1 MRITKT
7 DFLEYLRCPNNFWLE
22 KNDPKSFVP
31 QEDTEF
37 EKTKIQE
44 GYEVEQ
50 LAQSLFT
57 NGILVSG
64 MIVEQNEKTKELIA
78 NKESPIYQATFLTGR
93 SLLAKVDILTYNK
106 SSDRWNIYEVKS
118 STKVK
123 TDRQNNHIKDV
134 AFQKIALEE
143 AGISVGKVS
152 LVLLNSDFKK
162 DGDIN
167 VKELFQVVSVTEDVS
182 NVLDITK
189 SEINEAVSLS
199 KENEIDRGSCSCI
212 YLSRSNHCSSFSVFN
227 PEVPDYSIHN
237 ISRIRP
243 DKIKNMVDSG
253 IVRIEDISDNI
264 QLTNNQRLQVDLE
277 ISQRPLID
285 RESIRKSLRGLEY
298 PLYFFDY
305 ETHTSAIPVVDGL
318 SPHQHL
324 PFQVSIH
331 LLNPKDKLE
340 HFEFLANQIHDV
352 AAHLIEFLEKTISAT
367 GTIVSWHA
375 TFENSINSKLADS
388 YPEHKD
394 FLLELIRRTFDLEKT
409 FKADYLH
416 PGFRGRSSIKQV
428 LPVLLPNLTY
438 KNLDIQSGT
447 EAMENWRKMIFDPIS
462 ATEKKKIEKGLLEYC
477 AMDTLAMVEIFKH
490 LREIVECGD

>member
-22 KNDPKSFVP
+22 KNDPESFVP

-37 EKTKIQE
+37 EKTKMEE
-44 GYEVEQ
+44 GYEVEH
-50 LAQSLFT
+50 LAQSLFSK
-57 NGILVSG
+57 GILVSG
-64 MIVEQNEKTKELIA
+64 TIVEQSKKTKELIS
-78 NKESPIYQATFLTGR
+78 NRESTIFQATFLTGR
-93 SLLAKVDILTYNK
+93 SLLAKVDILAYNK
-106 SSDRWNIYEVKS
+106 SSDCWDIYEVKS

-143 AGISVGKVS
+143 AGTSVGKIF

-167 VKELFQVVSVTEDVS
+167 VEELFQVINVTEDVS
-182 NVLDITK
+182 NVLDMTK
-189 SEINEAVSLS
+189 SEINEAVSFS
-199 KENEIDRGSCSCI
+199 KEKEIDPGSCSCI

-227 PEVPDYSIHN
+227 PKVPDYSIHN

-253 IVRIEDISDNI
+253 MLRIENISDNV
-264 QLTNNQRLQVDLE
+264 QLTKNQRLQVDLE
-277 ISQRPLID
+277 ISQKPIIN
-285 RESIRKSLRGLEY
+285 RESIRKTLKDLEY

-305 ETHTSAIPVVDGL
+305 ETYTSAIPVVDGL

-331 LLNPKDKLE
+331 QLNPKDNLE
-340 HFEFLANQIHDV
+340 HFEFLANQIDDV
-352 AAHLIEFLEKTISAT
+352 ATHLIEFLEKTIST
-367 GTIVSWHA
+367 KGTIVSWHA
-375 TFENSINSKLADS
+375 SFENSINSKLADR
-388 YPEHKD
+388 YPEHKE
-394 FLLELIRRTFDLEKT
+394 FLLDLIRRSFDLEKI
-409 FKADYLH
+409 FKGDYLH
-416 PGFRGRSSIKQV
+416 PGFRGRSTIKQV
-428 LPVLLPNLTY
+428 LPVLLPDLTY
-438 KNLDIQSGT
+438 KDLDIQSGT
-447 EAMENWRKMIFDPIS
+447 EAMGNWHKIVFDPIS
-462 ATEKKKIEKGLLEYC
+462 AAEKKKIEKGLLEYC

-490 LREIVECGD
+490 LCEILESSD